1 MNLST
6 SNVFDTQ
13 LGQNN
18 RLRFGVLHH
27 QRPSAAYIAET
38 QTVPVPLPNLILVRH
53 CEATGQRPY
62 APLTNAGVQ
71 QSQTLAEFLSDYPID
86 HITTSQ
92 YLRARQSIEPFAT
105 VSDLPIHTD
114 PRLNERILSAE
125 PIENWQEVIR
135 DSFDDHDLRAPGGES
150 AREVW
155 GRAWAALDENLASGH
170 SMPLVVTHGYL
181 MALVLHSLDPSFGF
195 EGWKSL
201 SNPDVYLLQH
211 HQSSELTHQRIWQP
225 QQFPP
230 DRTLD

>member
-1 MNLST
+1 MT
-6 SNVFDTQ
+6 D
-13 LGQNN
+13 
-18 RLRFGVLHH
+18 R
-27 QRPSAAYIAET
+27 
-38 QTVPVPLPNLILVRH
+38 NLILVRH
-53 CEATGQRPY
+53 CRATGQEPH
-62 APLTNAGVQ
+62 APLTDTGRQ
-71 QSQTLAEFLSDYPID
+71 QSQFLYTFLSVYPID
-86 HITTSQ
+86 RITTSQ
-92 YLRARQSIEPFAT
+92 YLRAQQSIQPFAT
-105 VSDLPIHTD
+105 ISDLPIHVD

-150 AREVW
+150 AREVL
-155 GRAWAALDENLASGH
+155 GRAWAVLDEILAENYRL
-170 SMPLVVTHGYL
+170 PIVVTHGNL

-195 EGWKSL
+195 ERWKSL